1 MSYYNFRLHT
11 AVSYWDRRLFLSY
24 CRRIYGDDGRWTPP
38 NMRTVLAALD
48 PENNPHLA
56 RLNANLFYFDGLRR
70 RKGRS
75 DNPAVFESPLVTAV
89 LQQDPRRHDRTAYLS
104 YLHCANS
111 TEAFLDF
118 QDKLVEEL
126 SNLGLQRLIGS
137 TGLSP
142 HIGSGVLQNQWHL
155 PQPHHAPYNP
165 PYLPEILARRM
176 RPIAQSQLFHFAVP
190 AERPSASQTSLAK
203 IRPLHPHD
211 LATTL
216 LPVLAAACQNPVGF
230 APPDALE
237 VRFWQQ
243 WLGVGLHGS
252 VAWVEETPVGF
263 VLLLPDLA
271 ERLRRTKGGRGLWW
285 LGLAAVQKRPAKAG
299 RLLLG
304 GVLPAW
310 QGQGIGQQL
319 WQKTIQSA
327 QEAGWQTLTIG
338 PVWDGSTAVPWLQKR
353 GAEPKQKYQLYE
365 RTF

>member
-24 CRRIYGDDGRWTPP
+24 CRRIYGGDGRWTPP
-38 NMRTVLAALD
+38 NMRLALATLD
-48 PENNPHLA
+48 ITKNPHLA
-56 RLNANLFYFDGLRR
+56 RLNPNLLYFDGLRHS
-70 RKGRS
+70 KVKS
-75 DNPAVFESPLVTAV
+75 ANPAFFESPLVTAV
-89 LQQDPRRHDRTAYLS
+89 LQQDPRRHDRTACLS

-111 TEAFLDF
+111 AESFLDF
-118 QDKLVEEL
+118 QDKIVEEL
-126 SNLGLQRLIGS
+126 SKLGIRRVIGP

-142 HIGSGVLQNQWHL
+142 HIGSGALQNQWQL

-176 RPIAQSQLFHFAVP
+176 HPIAKSQLFHFTVP
-190 AERPSASQTSLAK
+190 AERPSISQTSSAT
-203 IRPLHPHD
+203 IRPLNLND

-216 LPVLAAACQNPVGF
+216 LPVLASACQNPVGF

-237 VRFWQQ
+237 ARFWQQ
-243 WLGVGLHGS
+243 WLGAGLHGW
-252 VAWVEETPVGF
+252 VAWADESPVGL

-285 LGLAAVQKRPAKAG
+285 LGMTAVQKLPTKAG
-299 RLLLG
+299 RLLLS
-304 GVLPAW
+304 GVLPTW

-319 WQKTIQSA
+319 WQQTIRSA
-327 QEAGWQTLTIG
+327 HDAGWKTLTIG
-338 PVWDGSTAVPWLQKR
+338 PVWEGGTAVTWLQKR
-353 GAEPKQKYQLYE
+353 GAEPKQTYRLYE